1 MQAARKK
8 YPCELIEYL
17 LFCFLQHK
25 KTIKTGRTTTLMNS
39 TIFIVFLLLYSL
51 ASVCSFSTLPVVAG
65 TNELRRPCFGHICDE
80 NKRTV
85 YEYYNSP
92 RKLSPIVGSSIE
104 LWAIFRRQRDDR
116 SDNDDDD
123 KTGNTKRLPG
133 SNFFRRSGPRSD
145 SNSNSN
151 SSNAR
156 RKNTIVKNGTTYF
169 PSGLSRAEYSELKR
183 RETEKER
190 DMDFGAWGPRFA
202 RGGPP
207 RGDWMAMPNL
217 WTMGKIGNNSS
228 TSNSNDHSNRLVRL
242 YRRLQLIIR
251 GYGPAFLLGYVF
263 IDCMYSGYAVWR
275 FKQIRDVSILSFI
288 IGLRPVQQQI
298 IQPAIIK
305 IATKSVTVVSL
316 TALKLQALKIA
327 LAMLQI
333 PLWNILME
341 RANRR
346 WLWSKRRFVVVVGST
361 VTLALTIFGS
371 AMLR

>member
-1 MQAARKK
+1 
-8 YPCELIEYL
+8 
-17 LFCFLQHK
+17 
-25 KTIKTGRTTTLMNS
+25 MNYD
-39 TIFIVFLLLYSL
+39 ICIVFLSVFLL
-51 ASVCSFSTLPVVAG
+51 ASVHSFSTLPVVG
-65 TNELRRPCFGHICDE
+65 TNERRRSCFGHICNE
-80 NKRTV
+80 KKRIV

-92 RKLSPIVGSSIE
+92 RKLSPILGSSIK
-104 LWAIFRRQRDDR
+104 LWAKFRRKRDDD
-116 SDNDDDD
+116 SYNNDDDD
-123 KTGNTKRLPG
+123 TGNTTARLPG

-145 SNSNSN
+145 CNSNSK
-151 SSNAR
+151 NAR
-156 RKNTIVKNGTTYF
+156 SKNTAVKNGSTYV

-190 DMDFGAWGPRFA
+190 NMDYGAWGPRFA
-202 RGGPP
+202 RGGP
-207 RGDWMAMPNL
+207 RSDDWMAMPNL
-217 WTMGKIGNNSS
+217 WTKGKIGKNNNS
-228 TSNSNDHSNRLVRL
+228 NNKNINDHSNRLILL

-251 GYGPAFLLGYVF
+251 GHGPAFLLGYVF
-263 IDCMYSGYAVWR
+263 IDCLYSGYAVWM

-288 IGLRPVQQQI
+288 MGLRPVQQQI